1 MLEML
6 SAVLGTLGHY
16 LGRIFFTA
24 AAALAIY
31 FAVKAARNLFNVYQE
46 AFVMLTVALGRRWM
60 PKERSLR
67 IQPYLCRTADLDDVS
82 IDECFRFHYQA
93 FQPADDSITRDQVFA
108 MYQKTL
114 QKYSHV
120 VLCREKLDG
129 SLRGLVL
136 VGLEYKKTHTVL
148 KVGLTLTH
156 KTIEVGHG
164 THPPPVCT
172 SLLDHQN
179 EHLQIVSHQYII
191 PRQPSSLR
199 QGGSG
204 RDQKD
209 CGGVCSQHPVTR
221 GSSMIGTFC
230 LRRRTVIVNTHMAEI
245 SERELQNPHIRFFNE
260 RNPGW
265 REGDQLV
272 TMGKVMLKTL
282 LIHGL
287 KVTLPKFFKQSP
299 SSNIPRGNVA
309 GGNVSR
315 RKAEKLRTRLTRG
328 LTYQDMVAGIHS
340 LRFHARERNEKER
353 NKELKHRDSYIKR
366 LYSHSD
372 DEDYN
377 VDL

>member
-148 KVGLTLTH
+148 KRY
-156 KTIEVGHG
+156 TISCPGW
-164 THPPPVCT
+164 TDT
-172 SLLDHQN
+172 D
-179 EHLQIVSHQYII
+179 
-191 PRQPSSLR
+191 
-199 QGGSG
+199 
-204 RDQKD
+204 
-209 CGGVCSQHPVTR
+209 SQDY
-221 GSSMIGTFC
+221 
-230 LRRRTVIVNTHMAEI
+230 
-245 SERELQNPHIRFFNE
+245 RELILHPFVPVYLITKMSTYKSYLISTSYPDSHPRYDKEAPEEIKKIAEEFVRSIQSPEDR
-260 RNPGW
+260 
-265 REGDQLV
+265 GDQLV

>member
-1 MLEML
+1 
-6 SAVLGTLGHY
+6 
-16 LGRIFFTA
+16 
-24 AAALAIY
+24 
-31 FAVKAARNLFNVYQE
+31 
-46 AFVMLTVALGRRWM
+46 
-60 PKERSLR
+60 
-67 IQPYLCRTADLDDVS
+67 
-82 IDECFRFHYQA
+82 
-93 FQPADDSITRDQVFA
+93 
-108 MYQKTL
+108 
-114 QKYSHV
+114 
-120 VLCREKLDG
+120 
-129 SLRGLVL
+129 
-136 VGLEYKKTHTVL
+136 
-148 KVGLTLTH
+148 
-156 KTIEVGHG
+156 
-164 THPPPVCT
+164 
-172 SLLDHQN
+172 
-179 EHLQIVSHQYII
+179 
-191 PRQPSSLR
+191 
-199 QGGSG
+199 
-204 RDQKD
+204 
-209 CGGVCSQHPVTR
+209 
-221 GSSMIGTFC
+221 MIGTFC